1 MTTGWEFIDKQGTFR
16 LPNPHR
22 NSYLYFPLVN
32 EAGMMSSVTPILG
45 GDAKTSQ
52 NTFLLLP
59 ASVEDL
65 HNSRSTR
72 NFWLRINETQIWS
85 ATGSS
90 AEQTAR
96 NLSPSRDEV
105 TLTAGFLWHT
115 VEREHPALHLRAE
128 VTSFVPIGKDCVE
141 LMRLRLENTGDQPL
155 RLTPTAAIPIY
166 GRSADNLRDHRHVTS
181 LLHRTR
187 CHRKGV
193 LVRPTLSFDERGHTV
208 NQTMYAVL
216 GVEADGTAPVGFFA
230 DVESFVGEGGT
241 LDWPEAVVANKIATQ
256 VAGGMIEG
264 YESLGGI
271 RFRDVELLPGM
282 EKSYILILGV
292 LEDGESPDG
301 LLKRFGSHP
310 SFVEELQKTKSFWCE
325 KVSTLLFETNDAQ
338 FDGWL
343 RWVAL
348 QPTLRRMMGNS
359 FLPYHDYGRGGRG
372 WRDLWQDI
380 LALLVMER
388 ADVSEML
395 LGNFAGVRLDGSNA
409 TIIGSKPGEFK
420 ADRNNIPRVWM
431 DHGTWPLLTTKL
443 YIDQTGDLKFLLRK
457 QTYFKD
463 QFSHRCRAT
472 DTGWMPEQG
481 TQLKTK
487 AGKVAQG
494 TILEHLLI
502 QHLTAFFNVGEHN
515 VLLLEGADWNDA
527 LDMARTRGESV
538 AFSALYAGN
547 LQTLAELCRVL
558 ANTGVREVSLAA
570 ELGLLLDCAGEQ
582 VDFDSVTEK
591 REYLRQYFEATSHSL
606 SGEKIRLLL
615 ADLAADLMRKA
626 SWLRQQLCKNEW
638 VQNGE
643 GIGWFN
649 GYYDNDGQ
657 PVEGLRLSGLR
668 MTLTGQV
675 FALMCGIATDE
686 QARAIVRAADQY
698 LYDEISGGYRLNTN
712 FGGLMLNLGRAFGF
726 AYGHKENGAMFSHMT
741 VMYAHALYKRGLVK
755 EGWKVLEGIYRQ
767 SRNFER
773 SRMYPGI
780 PEYFSERGRGMY
792 TYLTGSA
799 SWYLLTML
807 NEAYGLKGELG
818 NLVIEPK
825 LTAGQFDM
833 DGKSKVSLLFAG
845 KTIEVIYENPGRLE
859 YGQYCIEEV
868 KINGKKLPL
877 EVRSNRLVVQRAM
890 LVVLPEQVRIAV
902 RLSAPQGTEI
912 GE

>member
-1 MTTGWEFIDKQGTFR
+1 MTIGWQFTDSQGTFK

-32 EAGMMSSVTPILG
+32 EAGMMSSVTPTLN
-45 GDAKTSQ
+45 GDAKTGQ

-72 NFWLRINETQIWS
+72 NFWLRINATQVWS

-90 AEQTAR
+90 AEQTTR
-96 NLSPSRDEV
+96 SLSPSDDEV
-105 TLTAGFLWHT
+105 TLTAGFLWQSI
-115 VEREHPALHLRAE
+115 ERKHPHIHLRAE
-128 VTSFVPIGKDCVE
+128 VTNFVPVGSDRVE
-141 LMRLRLENTGDQPL
+141 LMRVTLKNTGDQPL
-155 RLTPTAAIPIY
+155 KFTPTAAIPIY

-181 LLHRTR
+181 LLHRTS
-187 CHRKGV
+187 CHHKGV
-193 LVRPTLSFDERGHTV
+193 LVRPTLSFDERGHTL
-208 NQTMYAVL
+208 NQMTYAVL
-216 GVEADGTAPVGFFA
+216 GVESDGTAPVGFFA

-241 LDWPEAVVANKIATQ
+241 LDWPEAVVAHKMITH

-271 RFRDVELLPGM
+271 RFRDVELPPGA

-292 LEDGESPDG
+292 LENEESPDA
-301 LLKRFGSHP
+301 LLKRYGSGP
-310 SFVEELQKTKSFWCE
+310 SFAAELQKTKSFWCE
-325 KVSTLLFETNDAQ
+325 KVSTLLFETNDTQ

-380 LALLVMER
+380 LALLIMER

-395 LGNFAGVRLDGSNA
+395 LSNFAGVRADGSNA
-409 TIIGSKPGEFK
+409 TIIGSTPGEFK

-431 DHGTWPLLTTKL
+431 DHGAWPLLTTRL

-457 QTYFKD
+457 QVYFKD
-463 QFSHRCRAT
+463 QFSHRCHET
-472 DTGWMPEQG
+472 DNAWTPEQG

-487 AGKVAQG
+487 AGKVYQG
-494 TILEHLLI
+494 TVLEHLLI

-527 LDMARTRGESV
+527 LDMARRRGESV

-547 LQTLAELCRVL
+547 LQTLAELCRAL
-558 ANTGVREVSLAA
+558 ADTGMREVALAA
-570 ELGLLLDCAGEQ
+570 ELGLLLDCTGEQ
-582 VDFDSVTEK
+582 VDFDSVAEK
-591 REYLRQYFEATSHSL
+591 REYLRGYFEATNHSL
-606 SGEKIRLLL
+606 SGEKIRVLLTDL
-615 ADLAADLMRKA
+615 ADDLMQKA
-626 SWLRQQLCKNEW
+626 DWLRQHICKREW
-638 VQNGE
+638 IRNGDE
-643 GIGWFN
+643 IGWFN
-649 GYYDNDGQ
+649 GYYDDDGQ
-657 PVEGLRLSGLR
+657 PVEGMRASGLR

-675 FALMCGIATDE
+675 FALMCGIASDE
-686 QARAIVRAADQY
+686 QAASMVRAVDQY
-698 LYDEISGGYRLNTN
+698 LYDEIMGGYRLNTN
-712 FGGLMLNLGRAFGF
+712 FGTLMLNLGRAFGF

-741 VMYAHALYKRGLVK
+741 VMYANALYKRGLVK
-755 EGWKVLEGIYRQ
+755 EGWRVLEGIYRQ

-799 SWYLLTML
+799 SWYLMTML
-807 NEAYGLKGELG
+807 TEVYGVKGELG

-825 LTAGQFDM
+825 LTTGQFDA
-833 DGKSKVSLLFAG
+833 DGKSKVSTLFAG
-845 KTIEVIYENPGRLE
+845 KTIEVIFENAERLD
-859 YGQYCIEEV
+859 YGQYCIEEA
-868 KINGKKLPL
+868 KIDGKNLIL
-877 EVRSNRLVVQRAM
+877 DAHSRRIVVQRTM
-890 LVVLPEQVRIAV
+890 LAALPKQVSITVKLAGNY
-902 RLSAPQGTEI
+902 QE
-912 GE
+912 